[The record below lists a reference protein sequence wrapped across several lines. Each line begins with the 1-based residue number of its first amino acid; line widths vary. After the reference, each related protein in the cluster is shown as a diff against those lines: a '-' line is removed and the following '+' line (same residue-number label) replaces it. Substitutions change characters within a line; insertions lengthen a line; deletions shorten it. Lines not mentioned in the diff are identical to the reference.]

1 MIARLPKP
9 IRHPRGRHVYWL
21 VRVGK
26 RLSGAAGSRKH
37 YFKSR
42 GKANE
47 FIASLGEAHDRLGK
61 SAFAL
66 TLEQQGEAVRAF
78 TRLKPLGASLTAAV
92 DHYCA
97 THVNGKHSPL
107 FRDFVET
114 FLAARRDSCGSR
126 TVATYRSELK
136 PALAEFGDVAINRI
150 HQSDLEEWVPDL
162 DYAART
168 RANIL
173 DTLTTLFNDAVRKE
187 LLARNPAL
195 FVPRP
200 KPDPAPPGILIP
212 AQAERLLQAARSLRP
227 RLVHAVALALFAG
240 LRRSELCALTGVHL
254 ILEENLIE
262 VPAQVAK
269 TRQRR
274 LVTIRPNLARWLAG
288 APRDHTSLAGTL
300 CPDVFGEWLHEL
312 AAEAGIRPWPHNAM
326 RHSFASYL
334 YALTQNENQV
344 AAEMGNSPNVV
355 IKHYRAVVRPAA
367 AQAYFGLVP
376 PGRRTAPTAPAA

>member
-107 FRDFVET
+107 FRDFVG
-114 FLAARRDSCGSR
+114 AALVR
-126 TVATYRSELK
+126 
-136 PALAEFGDVAINRI
+136 
-150 HQSDLEEWVPDL
+150 
-162 DYAART
+162 AR
-168 RANIL
+168 
-173 DTLTTLFNDAVRKE
+173 
-187 LLARNPAL
+187 
-195 FVPRP
+195 
-200 KPDPAPPGILIP
+200 GI
-212 AQAERLLQAARSLRP
+212 
-227 RLVHAVALALFAG
+227 
-240 LRRSELCALTGVHL
+240 
-254 ILEENLIE
+254 
-262 VPAQVAK
+262 
-269 TRQRR
+269 
-274 LVTIRPNLARWLAG
+274 
-288 APRDHTSLAGTL
+288 
-300 CPDVFGEWLHEL
+300 
-312 AAEAGIRPWPHNAM
+312 
-326 RHSFASYL
+326 
-334 YALTQNENQV
+334 
-344 AAEMGNSPNVV
+344 
-355 IKHYRAVVRPAA
+355 AA
-367 AQAYFGLVP
+367 AA
-376 PGRRTAPTAPAA
+376 TATA